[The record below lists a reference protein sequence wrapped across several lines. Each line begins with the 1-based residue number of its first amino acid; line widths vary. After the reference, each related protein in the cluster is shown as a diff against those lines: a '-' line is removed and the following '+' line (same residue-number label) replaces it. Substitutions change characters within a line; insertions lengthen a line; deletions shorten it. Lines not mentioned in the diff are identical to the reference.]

1 MAQLFRCAGE
11 NHLSAF
17 IATFRPHFDNPVGA
31 FYDVKMVLDDKDTV
45 PLLQQRLKGFVQV
58 LHIVEVQSGGGF
70 VKNEQLSLIHI

>member
-31 FYDVKMVLDDKDTV
+31 FYDVKMVLDDKDAVT
-45 PLLQQRLKGFVQV
+45 LLQQRTEGFVQV
-58 LHIVEVQSGGGF
+58 LHIVEVQSGGGL
-70 VKNEQLSLIHI
+70 VKNE